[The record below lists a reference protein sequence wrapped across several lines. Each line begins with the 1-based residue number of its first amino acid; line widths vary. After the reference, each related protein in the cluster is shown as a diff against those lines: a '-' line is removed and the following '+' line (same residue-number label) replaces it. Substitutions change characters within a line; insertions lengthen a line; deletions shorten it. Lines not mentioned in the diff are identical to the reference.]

1 MFTKLNVRVVV
12 DSKLEDM
19 EGRAQDNRLEEKNW
33 RKMEGEPWEG
43 EVDGGAGERGG
54 VEGVTLKR
62 FFFRQL
68 PACKR
73 EALNKYLERR
83 SRGSVFDD
91 WSSGSTAVEKF
102 VGVTSRVGQDCQTF
116 WRGKGRSQ

>member
-1 MFTKLNVRVVV
+1 LTANLKTWRGEHRTT
-12 DSKLEDM
+12 D
-19 EGRAQDNRLEEKNW
+19 W
-33 RKMEGEPWEG
+33 RKMEGEPWDG

-73 EALNKYLERR
+73 EALHKYLERR

-91 WSSGSTAVEKF
+91 
-102 VGVTSRVGQDCQTF
+102 
-116 WRGKGRSQ
+116 